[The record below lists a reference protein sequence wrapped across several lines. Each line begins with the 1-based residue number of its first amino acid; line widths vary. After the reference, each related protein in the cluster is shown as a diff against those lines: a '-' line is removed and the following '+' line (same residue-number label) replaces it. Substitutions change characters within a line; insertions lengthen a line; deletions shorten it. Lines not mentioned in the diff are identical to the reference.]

1 MSNLRNAFLGSSKHT
16 LENGNRII
24 IPSDF
29 RKFLSPEFVL
39 FRAPG
44 KCLFIY
50 QTETFD
56 EMLDEIN
63 ERSDTPEGL
72 KNARKLAKKARR
84 CSLDKQ
90 GRFTIPSEFIDYANL
105 GSTVYLLGTGRRL
118 EIWNEES
125 YLQQE
130 TEDDDDA
137 FIPVRY

>member
-1 MSNLRNAFLGSSKHT
+1 
-16 LENGNRII
+16 
-24 IPSDF
+24 
-29 RKFLSPEFVL
+29 
-39 FRAPG
+39 
-44 KCLFIY
+44 
-50 QTETFD
+50 
-56 EMLDEIN
+56 MLDEIN
-63 ERSDTPEGL
+63 EKSDTPEGL

-118 EIWNEES
+118 EIWNEER